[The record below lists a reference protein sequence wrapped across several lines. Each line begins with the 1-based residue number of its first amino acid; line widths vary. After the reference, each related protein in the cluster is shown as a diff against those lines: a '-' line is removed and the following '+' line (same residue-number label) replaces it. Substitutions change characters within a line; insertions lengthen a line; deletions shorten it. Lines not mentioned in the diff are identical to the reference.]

1 MLTFR
6 KLFPIILIGLVL
18 AYLVPQLAAQE
29 PNRAALVVRLED
41 GSVQTSCVEFPEAQ
55 ITGYEL
61 LQRSGLDVTVD
72 VQGMGALVCN
82 IEGSGC
88 PANDCLCQCRGGGEC
103 QYWSYWH
110 QLDGEWLYSR
120 AGAMAYP
127 VLDGAVEGWSWGPG
141 AVADAV
147 TPPDTTFASVCQ
159 AAPGQ
164 TSGTA
169 VLAADKGVGEDTAV
183 AWLPYLLFT
192 FILFIPAWLI
202 WRANRRANLS

>member
-6 KLFPIILIGLVL
+6 RLFLIILTGLVL

-29 PNRAALVVRLED
+29 PNRAALVVRMED

-55 ITGYEL
+55 ITGYDL

-72 VQGMGALVCN
+72 VQGMGALVCS
-82 IEGSGC
+82 IEDTGC
-88 PANDCLCQCRGGGEC
+88 PANDCLCQCRGGEC

-110 QLDGEWLYSR
+110 QIDGEWLYSR

-141 AVADAV
+141 SVTDAV
-147 TPPDTTFASVCQ
+147 VPSETTFASVCQ
-159 AAPGQ
+159 DVPAQ
-164 TSGTA
+164 TTSNTA
-169 VLAADKGVGEDTAV
+169 VLAADKRGGEDTAV
-183 AWLPYLLFT
+183 AFLPYFLFA
-192 FILFIPAWLI
+192 FILFIPALLI
-202 WRANRRANLS
+202 WRTNRQTELS